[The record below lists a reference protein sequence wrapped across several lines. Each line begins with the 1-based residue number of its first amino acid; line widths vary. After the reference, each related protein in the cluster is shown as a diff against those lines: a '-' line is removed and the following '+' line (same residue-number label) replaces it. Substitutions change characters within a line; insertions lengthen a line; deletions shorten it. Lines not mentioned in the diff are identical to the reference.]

1 LYLPFALRKNEG
13 NIVATKKKERY
24 WKIAGARKKHS
35 CLQYDSFMRIRGGIR
50 ELLEM
55 LLPSHA
61 AYSFFIHCG
70 LMGGC
75 NQSSVK
81 RTEAKLQW
89 G

>member
-1 LYLPFALRKNEG
+1 
-13 NIVATKKKERY
+13 
-24 WKIAGARKKHS
+24 
-35 CLQYDSFMRIRGGIR
+35 MRIRGGIE

-61 AYSFFIHCG
+61 AYSFFIHYG

-89 G
+89 GEHLRYVEFMERKKSAQEDMDQRRRACESQ